1 MKTDVEELSP
11 TRVKLTIEVPFEEL
25 KPSLDKAYRDVGR
38 QVRIPGF
45 RPGHVPPRVIDQRLG
60 RGVVLEQAVNDAVPQ
75 LYGKALE
82 ESDVAALGQPELEI
96 TRLDDGEQL
105 SFTAE
110 VDVRPKFELPDLS
123 AVAVTVENAEVGPDE
138 VEEYLSGLRERF
150 ASLKTADRP
159 AADGDFVS
167 IDLSASVG
175 GKLVDD
181 AQASGLSYQVGSGQL
196 LDGLDE
202 ALAGMSAGDSTTFG
216 TELPGGEYEGQ
227 QAEVALTV
235 HSVKVKEL
243 PELDDEFAQSASE
256 YDTLGEFRAGT
267 RGRLENVKRLS
278 QVGQARDRALDAVLS
293 RLDIP
298 LPERLVAAETEGRE
312 NSLDEQLERSGITRE
327 AYLES
332 RGITADDLEAEIIVD
347 ARRAV
352 KAGFVL
358 DELARRDE
366 LKVEQE
372 ELNGYIVEQAYR
384 LGVPPDRLAKE
395 IVDRGQLGVAM
406 GEVLHGKAL
415 RLLAEQVK
423 VTDEAGRPVDVQA
436 IASARDAEI
445 SERRGRRGCRRGRG
459 ARGARGLRP
468 PGSRAASSALQP
480 GTLFLV
486 HLPQDAPALGAGQV
500 VDVQLAAQVAD
511 LVFEAAGEFAV
522 PGDRDRFGLQ
532 VHARRD
538 GVGRAGA
545 FGADPGDGQA
555 GLRPG
560 LGAVQLDDARV
571 DQVADPAVHIVG
583 ERGQAGPD
591 LVGREPGPPRL
602 GHGVQQV
609 GDEPGQSVVK
619 TLHRIARRA
628 QDGVSEE
635 PERPDGHGSAPVG
648 SVCIPT

>member
-1 MKTDVEELSP
+1 VKTDVEELSP

-25 KPSLDKAYRDVGR
+25 KPSLDKAYREVGR

-105 SFTAE
+105 AFTAE

-167 IDLSASVG
+167 IDLSASVD

-181 AQASGLSYQVGSGQL
+181 AQASGLSYQVGSGSL

-202 ALAGMSAGDSTTFG
+202 ALAGMSAGDATTFT
-216 TELPGGEYEGQ
+216 TELPGGEYEGE

-235 HSVKVKEL
+235 HSVKIKEL

-267 RGRLENVKRLS
+267 RARLEQVKRLA

-312 NSLDEQLERSGITRE
+312 RSLDEQLERSGTTRE
-327 AYLES
+327 DYLEA
-332 RGITADDLEAEIIVD
+332 RGISGADLQAEITAD
-347 ARRAV
+347 ARRSV
-352 KAGFVL
+352 KASFVL
-358 DELARRDE
+358 DELASASD
-366 LKVEQE
+366 LKVEQD
-372 ELNGYIVEQAYR
+372 ELNDYIVEQAYR
-384 LGVPPDRLAKE
+384 IGVPPDRLAKE
-395 IVDRGQLGVAM
+395 IVDRGQLGMAAS
-406 GEVLHGKAL
+406 EVLRGKAL
-415 RLLAEQVK
+415 RLLTEQVP
-423 VTDEAGRPVDVQA
+423 VTDEAGRTVDIKA
-436 IASARDAEI
+436 AAANADA
-445 SERRGRRGCRRGRG
+445 
-459 ARGARGLRP
+459 
-468 PGSRAASSALQP
+468 
-480 GTLFLV
+480 
-486 HLPQDAPALGAGQV
+486 DAGAGGE
-500 VDVQLAAQVAD
+500 DGEDGAGAD
-511 LVFEAAGEFAV
+511 GAGE
-522 PGDRDRFGLQ
+522 G
-532 VHARRD
+532 
-538 GVGRAGA
+538 AG
-545 FGADPGDGQA
+545 
-555 GLRPG
+555 
-560 LGAVQLDDARV
+560 
-571 DQVADPAVHIVG
+571 G
-583 ERGQAGPD
+583 EDTQ
-591 LVGREPGPPRL
+591 
-602 GHGVQQV
+602 
-609 GDEPGQSVVK
+609 GDEG
-619 TLHRIARRA
+619 A
-628 QDGVSEE
+628 G
-635 PERPDGHGSAPVG
+635 G
-648 SVCIPT
+648 

>member
-406 GEVLHGKAL
+406 GEVLQGKAL

-423 VTDEAGRPVDVQA
+423 VTDEAGRPVDVRA

-445 SERRGRRGCRRGRG
+445 SGDE
-459 ARGARGLRP
+459 AE
-468 PGSRAASSALQP
+468 
-480 GTLFLV
+480 
-486 HLPQDAPALGAGQV
+486 
-500 VDVQLAAQVAD
+500 
-511 LVFEAAGEFAV
+511 EAAGE
-522 PGDRDRFGLQ
+522 
-532 VHARRD
+532 
-538 GVGRAGA
+538 AG
-545 FGADPGDGQA
+545 
-555 GLRPG
+555 
-560 LGAVQLDDARV
+560 
-571 DQVADPAVHIVG
+571 
-583 ERGQAGPD
+583 
-591 LVGREPGPPRL
+591 EP
-602 GHGVQQV
+602 
-609 GDEPGQSVVK
+609 
-619 TLHRIARRA
+619 
-628 QDGVSEE
+628 EE
-635 PERPDGHGSAPVG
+635 PAD
-648 SVCIPT
+648 

>member
-1 MKTDVEELSP
+1 VKTDVEELSP

-202 ALAGMSAGDSTTFG
+202 ALAGMSAGDSTTFS

-235 HSVKVKEL
+235 HSVKIKEL

-395 IVDRGQLGVAM
+395 IVERGQLGVAM
-406 GEVLHGKAL
+406 GEVLRGKAL

-445 SERRGRRGCRRGRG
+445 SDDE
-459 ARGARGLRP
+459 AE
-468 PGSRAASSALQP
+468 
-480 GTLFLV
+480 
-486 HLPQDAPALGAGQV
+486 
-500 VDVQLAAQVAD
+500 
-511 LVFEAAGEFAV
+511 EAAGEA
-522 PGDRDRFGLQ
+522 
-532 VHARRD
+532 
-538 GVGRAGA
+538 
-545 FGADPGDGQA
+545 
-555 GLRPG
+555 
-560 LGAVQLDDARV
+560 
-571 DQVADPAVHIVG
+571 
-583 ERGQAGPD
+583 
-591 LVGREPGPPRL
+591 
-602 GHGVQQV
+602 
-609 GDEPGQSVVK
+609 
-619 TLHRIARRA
+619 
-628 QDGVSEE
+628 EE
-635 PERPDGHGSAPVG
+635 PAEPAD
-648 SVCIPT
+648 